1 MATALTE
8 LNFAAL
14 WDDALSYGRFVDEA
28 KKHQALW
35 RDVYRL
41 ARIPDWALDALRPL
55 AGHRILAIAE
65 DWCGDAFN
73 TVPILAR
80 LCDLSGHVDLRML
93 RRDEHAEVMDHYLTN
108 GTRSI
113 PIVLLLDQDFNE
125 VRRWGPRPAVLQEWY
140 LANREMPKDERYPIM
155 RRWYARDRGE
165 SMLQEVLGM
174 RGKRL
179 GARD

>member
-1 MATALTE
+1 MATALTG
-8 LNFAAL
+8 LDFAAL
-14 WDDALSYGRFVDEA
+14 WDGALSYERFVDEA
-28 KKHQALW
+28 TKQQALW

-41 ARIPDWALDALRPL
+41 ARIPDWALNALRPL
-55 AGHRILAIAE
+55 AGHRILVIAE

-93 RRDEHAEVMDHYLTN
+93 RRDEHPEVMDHYLTD

-113 PIVLLLDQDFNE
+113 PIVLLLDQDFDE
-125 VRRWGPRPAVLQEWY
+125 VRQWGPRPAVLQEWY

-165 SMLQEVLGM
+165 SMLKEVLGI
-174 RGKRL
+174 RG
-179 GARD
+179 

>member
-1 MATALTE
+1 
-8 LNFAAL
+8 
-14 WDDALSYGRFVDEA
+14 
-28 KKHQALW
+28 
-35 RDVYRL
+35 
-41 ARIPDWALDALRPL
+41 
-55 AGHRILAIAE
+55 
-65 DWCGDAFN
+65 
-73 TVPILAR
+73 
-80 LCDLSGHVDLRML
+80 ML
-93 RRDEHAEVMDHYLTN
+93 RRDEHPEVMDHYLTN

-125 VRRWGPRPAVLQEWY
+125 VRRWGPRPTVLQEWY